1 MIQRR
6 IHTRQDD
13 IKQWSIYLSQYF
25 NVALTVAEVKSLLGF
40 RLPVL
45 ESKSLEAIQHDRKPS
60 VFTINS
66 MDAPASPADF
76 INNYV
81 EIPSDRYVG
90 FFYEIEGI
98 VHIDSFL
105 NTTKRKERSI
115 IEDLKPKTRKLS
127 KLLEQINYDNILWK
141 TRNGLLLC
149 GMSGV
154 LSEPHARSISHY
166 HHIPFWN
173 YSFSGTKLYVIY
185 DVTEATRRHLV
196 TPKNSDSLS
205 SSPLK
210 LADFK
215 QLAISNYAWVAEIH
229 GHRPGNT
236 IYMPH
241 HFAHDVFTTNV
252 DVLYMGLQ
260 GNWLTSLPESST
272 LLIRASDQENGHMR
286 FQITQQSID
295 ALFLGEVSPSE
306 PRITSGS

>member
-1 MIQRR
+1 
-6 IHTRQDD
+6 
-13 IKQWSIYLSQYF
+13 
-25 NVALTVAEVKSLLGF
+25 
-40 RLPVL
+40 
-45 ESKSLEAIQHDRKPS
+45 
-60 VFTINS
+60 
-66 MDAPASPADF
+66 
-76 INNYV
+76 
-81 EIPSDRYVG
+81 
-90 FFYEIEGI
+90 
-98 VHIDSFL
+98 
-105 NTTKRKERSI
+105 
-115 IEDLKPKTRKLS
+115 
-127 KLLEQINYDNILWK
+127 
-141 TRNGLLLC
+141 
-149 GMSGV
+149 MSGV

-286 FQITQQSID
+286 FQITQQSIN
-295 ALFLGEVSPSE
+295 ALFLGDSACNA
-306 PRITSGS
+306 